1 MKSLKVIQVLAK
13 IAQIVSKVV
22 FICCIV
28 GFCGCVCGIIGLAF
42 GVYALKFDG
51 KSLEVILLETQN
63 ITLGTLYAQITA
75 CIFLCAGEAVIAKFA
90 EVYFSNELKAGTPF
104 TFDGSKELMRL
115 GIIEICVS
123 VGAVALAAIAYA
135 IFLAA
140 AKGVAPM
147 AKELRNY
154 SAVSNGITFILIS
167 VVFRYGAEVRA
178 VNANSS
184 IESAACSADE
194 KSGGNM

>member
-1 MKSLKVIQVLAK
+1 MKSLKVIQVLSK

-28 GFCGCVCGIIGLAF
+28 GFCGCVCGIISLAM

-63 ITLGTLYAQITA
+63 ISLNTLYAKITA

-90 EVYFSNELKAGTPF
+90 EVYFGNELKAGTPF
-104 TFDGSKELMRL
+104 TFEGSKELMRL

-123 VGAVALAAIAYA
+123 LGALILAAITYA

-140 AKGVAPM
+140 AKDVAPM
-147 AKELRNY
+147 GKEFGNY
-154 SAVSNGITFILIS
+154 SAVSTGLLFIILS
-167 VVFRYGAEVRA
+167 VIFKYGAELRMQ
-178 VNANSS
+178 NSAEKEPV
-184 IESAACSADE
+184 IENE
-194 KSGGNM
+194 KSEPVTEK